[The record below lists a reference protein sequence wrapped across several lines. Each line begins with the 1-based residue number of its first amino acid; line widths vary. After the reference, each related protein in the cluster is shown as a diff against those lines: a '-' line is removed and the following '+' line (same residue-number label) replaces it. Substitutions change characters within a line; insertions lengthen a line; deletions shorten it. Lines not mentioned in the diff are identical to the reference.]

1 MILPESSTDC
11 SDVSAI
17 ADLLCPPL
25 PIDAHELPIEETE
38 QLRKP
43 PHLLRPFIIGMLILT
58 CVLPLYSLLLLT
70 VPVWNDSIGAWIEA
84 YSETLKTQR
93 EASYAALLICQS
105 ILLALFFGMIFAPM
119 FQARIP
125 SGIHGELV
133 LLRVHEYS
141 QQHARRQ
148 GLSLVVVLISM
159 VMVVYSAVGA
169 LGTEKLLQLYGWGLN
184 QNTADK
190 LAQFAW
196 DPWIHPNYF
205 FGHLLLL
212 LLVVVGLVSMGMRH
226 TDRIGDQLDRLERLN
241 VLRADIVKDTE
252 PANRWA
258 SWRLWCA
265 VGIFAV
271 TGVVLLVTVE
281 SWIFIVLYGA
291 VFLLVA
297 VCSSYAGQVRMWG
310 TQDRR
315 VVYGGVL
322 AIQIVVVLVLIV
334 TAASEVADR
343 ATPALVALVVATAV
357 VHFVALLWIAA
368 IRPLLRRADT
378 QLERQAHLVESV
390 RAYRRERSA
399 LEGYLRVAD
408 DETIHLL
415 ITVEA
420 ALETQTPVYQAPR
433 AGVAAAAL

>member
-1 MILPESSTDC
+1 MILPESSTDS

-25 PIDAHELPIEETE
+25 PIDAHQLPIEESE

-70 VPVWNDSIGAWIEA
+70 VPVWNDSIGAWIDA
-84 YSETLKTQR
+84 YSEALKTQR
-93 EASYAALLICQS
+93 EASYAALLICQA
-105 ILLALFFGMIFAPM
+105 ILLALFFGMLFAPI
-119 FQARIP
+119 FQATIP

-133 LLRVHEYS
+133 LSRVHEFS

-148 GLSLVVVLISM
+148 GLTLVVVLISM

-184 QNTADK
+184 RNTANK

-196 DPWIHPNYF
+196 EPWIHPNYF

-212 LLVVVGLVSMGMRH
+212 LLVLVGIVSMGMRP

-241 VLRADIVKDTE
+241 VLRSDIVNDTE

-258 SWRLWCA
+258 SWWLWLA
-265 VGIFAV
+265 VGICAIS
-271 TGVVLLVTVE
+271 GVGLLVTVE
-281 SWIFIVLYGA
+281 SWIFVVLYGA
-291 VFLLVA
+291 VFLLIA

-310 TQDRR
+310 TRDRR
-315 VVYGGVL
+315 VVYGAVL
-322 AIQIVVVLVLIV
+322 AIQILVILILLV
-334 TAASEVADR
+334 TVASEVADR
-343 ATPALVALVVATAV
+343 ASMAMVAAVVATAV
-357 VHFVALLWIAA
+357 VHFATLLWIAA
-368 IRPLLRRADT
+368 IRPLQRGADT
-378 QLERQAHLVESV
+378 QLEREAHLVESV
-390 RAYRRERSA
+390 RAYRRERAA

-408 DETIHLL
+408 DDSVHLL

-420 ALETQTPVYQAPR
+420 ALETQSPVYRAPR